1 MGNVEVAISL
11 VLVETGNVK
20 MTTIGRQEGNIRG
33 GLLDVM
39 KDIASWDVV
48 LTCFAIFPIQPAHV
62 VPMSL
67 AIGDLQQRP
76 WQAATVAPG
85 DFSLIW
91 WCSSSTES

>member
-48 LTCFAIFPIQPAHV
+48 LTCFCN
-62 VPMSL
+62 
-67 AIGDLQQRP
+67 
-76 WQAATVAPG
+76 
-85 DFSLIW
+85 FSYPTRTHGACEPDNW
-91 WCSSSTES
+91 